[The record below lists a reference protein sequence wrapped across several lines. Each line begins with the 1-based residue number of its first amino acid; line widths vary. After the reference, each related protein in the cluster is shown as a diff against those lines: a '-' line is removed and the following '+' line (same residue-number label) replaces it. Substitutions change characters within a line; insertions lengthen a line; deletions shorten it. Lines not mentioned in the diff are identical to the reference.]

1 MSAAASPSSQS
12 ELVNRRLAVGLSLS
26 LAAHALL
33 LSLQFGV
40 PGLGAGAVSRLV
52 VRLAAPLRPLASE
65 PALRAGGP
73 AEPVAAMPEAPVPA
87 APAHGL
93 RLMERIPPPP
103 PAKASP
109 AKRVPRK
116 RTGRPVVH
124 PKTQALSERVI
135 AQDAKPEPSFSI
147 PQPEP
152 DASTDSGTVVL
163 RTGAEEGSGASVAGN
178 DAEQRERIEQATAEQ
193 RLAETRRQAE
203 EAAARQAQEET
214 RQLEMAKLEQQRQE
228 QERQAA
234 LRAQEQRQ
242 AEQALALRREQE
254 RTQREEQLRAAQEAQ
269 RQEQLRLAEEE
280 RTRAQQEQVRRQREQ
295 QAAEA
300 LARQQERER
309 EAAAAL
315 AREQEQQR
323 AAEVASRELARQR
336 AAQEEARL
344 LAEQR
349 AAQDRQAR
357 QRQAEEQERQ
367 ARQRQAEELAAR
379 QRAQEERLQAEL
391 RQREALAAQ
400 QKAQQEA
407 LRREAEDAARRQA
420 EQLAQRQAEELARR
434 RPQEEAQR
442 SQAAVAGQE
451 SMVPG
456 AGAGR
461 PLGGNGLDGGATR
474 PGRTALGSE
483 LGNRARELVRG
494 LGVLGG
500 APPVARAAEDDQRQR
515 RRVVSTGAERDVP
528 LRLYIDGFR
537 QKIERNGTLNGGQ
550 LGDRVR
556 IDPVVSVA
564 LRSDGTVED
573 VMIVRSSGHAEVDA
587 AVRRIVRLNERY
599 AAFPPNV
606 AALYDVI
613 EVRRIWTFA
622 NGLKLLEEVR

>member
-12 ELVNRRLAVGLSLS
+12 ELVNRRLAVGLTLS
-26 LAAHALL
+26 LVAHALL

-40 PGLGAGAVSRLV
+40 PGLGPGAVSRLV
-52 VRLAAPLRPLASE
+52 VRLSAPLRPQPSE
-65 PALRAGGP
+65 PAPPLEAA
-73 AEPVAAMPEAPVPA
+73 AEPVAAVSQAPAPPAPVR
-87 APAHGL
+87 GL
-93 RLMERIPPPP
+93 RLVVVPPVPP
-103 PAKASP
+103 KVSP
-109 AKRVPRK
+109 AKRIARK
-116 RTGRPVVH
+116 RTGRPVTH
-124 PKTQALSERVI
+124 PKAEALSERVI
-135 AQDAKPEPSFSI
+135 AQERKPEASFSI

-152 DASTDSGTVVL
+152 EASTDSATVAL
-163 RTGAEEGSGASVAGN
+163 RAGAEEGSGASIAGK
-178 DAEQRERIEQATAEQ
+178 DAEQRERVELAAAER
-193 RLAETRRQAE
+193 RLADARSQAE
-203 EAAARQAQEET
+203 EAAARQAQEVA

-228 QERQAA
+228 QEQERQAA
-234 LRAQEQRQ
+234 LRAEQQQ
-242 AEQALALRREQE
+242 AEQALASRRDQE
-254 RTQREEQLRAAQEAQ
+254 RMQHEEQLRAAQEAQ
-269 RQEQLRLAEEE
+269 RQERLRLAEQE
-280 RTRAQQEQVRRQREQ
+280 RTRAQE
-295 QAAEA
+295 AAEA

-315 AREQEQQR
+315 VREQEQQR
-323 AAEVASRELARQR
+323 VAEAAARELARQR
-336 AAQEEARL
+336 AAREQARL

-349 AAQDRQAR
+349 AAQDRLER

-367 ARQRQAEELAAR
+367 SRQRQADELAAQ
-379 QRAQEERLQAEL
+379 QRAEEERLQAEL

-407 LRREAEDAARRQA
+407 LRREAEDAARRRA
-420 EQLAQRQAEELARR
+420 EQLAQRQAEELARQRAQAEAR
-434 RPQEEAQR
+434 RAQD
-442 SQAAVAGQE
+442 AAAGQE
-451 SMVPG
+451 TMAPG
-456 AGAGR
+456 AGAGAAF
-461 PLGGNGLDGGATR
+461 GGSGLAGGR

-500 APPVARAAEDDQRQR
+500 APPVARVAEDESRQR
-515 RRVVSTGAERDVP
+515 RRAVSTGAERDVP

-564 LRSDGTVED
+564 LRSDGSVED

-613 EVRRIWTFA
+613 EIRRIWTFA